1 MVQQPTENQK
11 GVSNMKSKTLR
22 RSLALACVICF
33 VWGFAGA
40 KEGPKEGTKKQT
52 LTKTT
57 GDPFRQV
64 LNINNFMTWMAANG
78 NGNNPPSQGGDG
90 SAYPRGT
97 RWVIYMDGVVWG
109 AKAYTDA
116 AHTVAAPNQ
125 LIRVGGGTY
134 NVGNTAG
141 AIIGTGATAVAE
153 DANLPLVRIF
163 RIRRDYMQM
172 TDDDVAKDAAE
183 FNEAT
188 VSTVTAAQLAEIKSN
203 YALDWLEWPVSKGAP
218 YIERNGVAGYQ
229 APPAFNYDETAGALF
244 TTDSLISGNY
254 DEPGLAGADPNSP
267 ADQVI
272 WTVANDLNAST
283 NQAFAGSDPMG
294 LEVQVTL
301 WGYKRADALG
311 ELYFKLIKII
321 NKGGV
326 TIDGSGTKGSFYL
339 DSMYI
344 CQWSD
349 PDLGSYTDDLAGCD
363 SVLSLGFVYNGSA
376 TDQEFAQFSLPPP
389 AVGYDFLQG
398 PAVPSVGDSA
408 VFGLQVRHDL
418 KNLPMTSFAYFVG
431 GGTISDP
438 PFSYEGGLQW
448 YKMLQGYV
456 PDPTGSPLRLFP
468 HPPGEVE
475 TLFPLS
481 GDPATRTGFLD
492 GQGTAWSFASGDRR
506 ILLNSGPFELA
517 PNDTQ
522 EIVVGTVGGLGA
534 DRLSSVSVMKFNDR
548 FVQNTYDALFQV
560 PKAPDAPKVNVA
572 ELDGKII
579 LEWASD
585 PVAMAKTENVVNNPG
600 AYAFEGYNV
609 YQLNSANASLSD
621 AKRIITF
628 DKTTDPTVVLDEKFD
643 RTSGQILQLPVQY
656 GSNSGIKR
664 YFEFE
669 RDYIRDIGKIY
680 NGQEYYL
687 AVTAYSIAS
696 QAGYLPAVLESSPQ
710 VLTVR
715 AKQTFGTT
723 YTTNL
728 GDTLAYTHAAGPS
741 DGFIVPLVINPAAS
755 TGHDYRV
762 TFDAT
767 GNVWTLTDVTTGT
780 VKLTGQTNQTGDNE
794 YTVVDGIMV
803 KVLGAPSDFKYFWTV
818 ANANGAI
825 TPFQQGAFAFNAN
838 GFPLT
843 PDGSDR
849 PDGTVQQSSGLT
861 ASSGWGFHTGM
872 NSATMSSSY
881 AQFTSRVTQG
891 GARFSLIVPYDFE
904 MRFTAGGSVAWN
916 AFTDESQTT
925 VPFELWNIGVGTP
938 NDASDDYRLFPYILD
953 VDGNQQFNLMTQ
965 AGVDTVDNGS
975 GVGTADHTVSGGTN
989 DPFTDWIYWVI
1000 PANTSP
1006 GTAGYDAIAAEVTG
1020 ATHTYLGASTA
1031 GTDVMRRVVL
1041 VGWNFGLVAPGTYL
1055 QNMPE
1060 TGTVFRIEATKPNT
1074 ATDVFTFTAP
1084 APTKGIDQDKL
1095 SVDMVNVFPN
1105 PYYAFNA
1112 AETNRLTRFVTF
1124 SNLPAKVKVRI
1135 FNLAGQPIR
1144 TLEKDDASQF
1154 LRWDLTN
1161 QDNFPVASGM
1171 YLAYLELTMPT
1182 DGSVQTKVLK
1192 LAVIQEQEIL
1202 NVY

>member
-1 MVQQPTENQK
+1 
-11 GVSNMKSKTLR
+11 MKSKTLR

-134 NVGNTAG
+134 NVGNQAG
-141 AIIGTGATAVAE
+141 AIIGSGAAAVAE
-153 DANLPLVRIF
+153 DANLPLVRVF

-188 VSTVTAAQLAEIKSN
+188 VSTVTAAQIAEIKSN
-203 YALDWLEWPVSKGAP
+203 YALDWQEWPVSKGAP

-229 APPAFNYDETAGALF
+229 APPAFNYDETSAALF
-244 TTDSLISGNY
+244 TTDSLIAGNY

-311 ELYFKLIKII
+311 ELYFKLVKII
-321 NKGGV
+321 NKGGA
-326 TIDGSGTKGSFYL
+326 TIDGAGTKGSFYL
-339 DSMYI
+339 DSMYV

-349 PDLGSYTDDLAGCD
+349 PDLGSYSDDLAGSD
-363 SVLSLGFVYNGSA
+363 SVLSMGFVYNGSA
-376 TDQEFAQFSLPPP
+376 SDQEFAQFSLPPP

-398 PAVPSVGDSA
+398 PAVPSPGDSA
-408 VFGLQVRHDL
+408 VFGLQVRHGL

-468 HPPGEVE
+468 HPPGDVE

-481 GDPATRTGFLD
+481 GDPVTRTGFLD
-492 GQGTAWSFASGDRR
+492 GEGTAWSFAPGDRR

-517 PNDTQ
+517 PGDTQ

-534 DRLSSVSVMKFNDR
+534 DRLSSISVMKFNDR

-560 PKAPDAPKVNVA
+560 PKAPESPKVNVG
-572 ELDGKII
+572 ELDGKIV

-585 PVAMAKTENVVNNPG
+585 PVAVTKTEDVVNNPG

-609 YQLNSANASLSD
+609 YQLSSASGTLAD

-664 YFEFE
+664 YFEFD
-669 RDYIRDIGKIY
+669 RDYIRDIGKLY

-687 AVTAYSIAS
+687 AVTAYSIAT
-696 QAGYLPAVLESSPQ
+696 QAGFLPAVLESAPQ

-715 AKQTFGTT
+715 PRMPFGLIVETGI
-723 YTTNL
+723 
-728 GDTLAYTHAAGPS
+728 GDTLTVSHTGAS
-741 DGFIVPLVINPAAS
+741 DGFVTPLVINPVALN
-755 TGHDYRV
+755 GHSYSVR
-762 TFDAT
+762 FDT
-767 GNVWTLTDVTTGT
+767 SGGTTTWYMRDETAGT
-780 VKLTGQTNQTGDNE
+780 NKLTGQTNQTNDDNYLIIDGMQVKVSGPPPGLKVDAWDWPSGSRFLTWAGGADGFGLEEFAGAVGWASPRSFFGDGHMVVTATELKGIEIRFAVTTDDKGTFDVNDANASYGYRYGRGFGSAPADPAYAPFIVNAAGGYAYQDFTVSVPLAVYDMDANPPRRLAVGYLENNAAPSAGVPADERVNGKYWPPFYLDGDN
-794 YTVVDGIMV
+794 
-803 KVLGAPSDFKYFWTV
+803 
-818 ANANGAI
+818 
-825 TPFQQGAFAFNAN
+825 
-838 GFPLT
+838 
-843 PDGSDR
+843 
-849 PDGTVQQSSGLT
+849 T
-861 ASSGWGFHTGM
+861 ASSGPREWLFI
-872 NSATMSSSY
+872 
-881 AQFTSRVTQG
+881 F
-891 GARFSLIVPYDFE
+891 
-904 MRFTAGGSVAWN
+904 
-916 AFTDESQTT
+916 DEDYST
-925 VPFELWNIGVGTP
+925 TP
-938 NDASDDYRLFPYILD
+938 NAVNQTELIGGDQRVMYYATWARRNDNPWAA
-953 VDGNQQFNLMTQ
+953 GNVMTL
-965 AGVDTVDNGS
+965 TPNR
-975 GVGTADHTVSGGTN
+975 
-989 DPFTDWIYWVI
+989 P
-1000 PANTSP
+1000 
-1006 GTAGYDAIAAEVTG
+1006 
-1020 ATHTYLGASTA
+1020 
-1031 GTDVMRRVVL
+1031 
-1041 VGWNFGLVAPGTYL
+1041 NFV
-1055 QNMPE
+1055 
-1060 TGTVFRIEATKPNT
+1060 
-1074 ATDVFTFTAP
+1074 TDVFSFTAT
-1084 APTKGIDQDKL
+1084 APTGGSTIEVA
-1095 SVDMVNVFPN
+1095 SVKDVNVFPN

-1124 SNLPAKVKVRI
+1124 SNLPKKVKVRI

-1192 LAVIQEQEIL
+1192 VAIIQEQEIL